1 MNAAETL
8 TDLERMAQASR
19 CVSAPRFDWRRGMWA
34 SHENS
39 AYVVLWK
46 KDGRWEAMNTTRC
59 QVEPL
64 PPDALVNLDDPGTQA
79 HVLRLIQDAWG
90 QPDAWLDRTWEGV
103 VSLSL
108 EHNASDGHTI
118 RHSFRGADA
127 REVLVKA
134 LEEAP

>member
-1 MNAAETL
+1 MTAAETL
-8 TDLERMAQASR
+8 TDLKRLEQASR
-19 CVSAPRFDWRRGMWA
+19 CASARRFDWRRGMWA
-34 SHENS
+34 SHGSS

-46 KDGRWEAMNTTRC
+46 KDGCWEAMNTTHC

-64 PPDALVNLDDPGTQA
+64 PPDALPSLDDPGTQA

-90 QPDAWLDRTWEGV
+90 QPDAWLNREWAPV

-108 EHNASDGHTI
+108 EHAASDGHTI
-118 RHSFRGADA
+118 RHTFRGEDVQ
-127 REVLVKA
+127 EVLVKA